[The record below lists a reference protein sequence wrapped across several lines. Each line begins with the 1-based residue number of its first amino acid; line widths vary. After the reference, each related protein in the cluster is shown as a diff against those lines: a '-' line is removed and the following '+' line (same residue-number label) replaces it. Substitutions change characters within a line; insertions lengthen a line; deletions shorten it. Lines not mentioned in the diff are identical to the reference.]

1 MSMTIRGHSVSTRKD
16 ELDRGNNLAT
26 GEVGILEIDGL
37 VGILEIDGFVA
48 AVFEALGEAAAAAV
62 VVPDDSWGPSAGV
75 FSSVAATVV
84 ANAVV
89 ESLSSMMAE
98 KSRVVDLV

>member
-26 GEVGILEIDGL
+26 GEVGILEIDEL
-37 VGILEIDGFVA
+37 VA
-48 AVFEALGEAAAAAV
+48 AVFEAPGEAAAAAAV
-62 VVPDDSWGPSAGV
+62 VVPDDSWDWGPLAGV
-75 FSSVAATVV
+75 FSSVAAVV
-84 ANAVV
+84 VTNVVV

-98 KSRVVDLV
+98 KSRVADLA